1 MLTTLSGNPIPQT
14 SELPRIVLKLILSR
28 QTGSMRTLDPPPA
41 DDHSLRAGQTI
52 EPGAGQ
58 PSRDLRVQNARR
70 EIAERRRVT
79 RRLREA
85 LATQGFV
92 LHYQPQVH
100 LASGALRGGEALI
113 RLQHRRRGLILPN
126 HFMPVAERSDVIH
139 DIGGWAINEACRQAA
154 RWPPQLCIA
163 ISLCVRQLQSG
174 KLIKYLIEALS
185 QSGLAAERLELELT
199 EAMLIGDD
207 EDTLFSLRALQ
218 GLGVRLA
225 IDQFGAGYAS
235 LSALK
240 RLPLSTLKL
249 DKSLIQDVSGGL
261 ADAAIV
267 GAVIEAG
274 HALRCSIL
282 ANGVES
288 EAQLQALRK
297 LGCDSGQGPLFGQ
310 PLAAEDFRQMV
321 SQG

>member
-1 MLTTLSGNPIPQT
+1 MPNS
-14 SELPRIVLKLILSR
+14 
-28 QTGSMRTLDPPPA
+28 DPPSA
-41 DDHSLRAGQTI
+41 DAQVLL
-52 EPGAGQ
+52 AGQ
-58 PSRDLRVQNARR
+58 PFDPGLSHHRDLRVQNARR

-92 LHYQPQVH
+92 LHYQPQIV
-100 LASGALRGGEALI
+100 LASGALRGAEAMI

-139 DIGGWAINEACRQAA
+139 DIGGWVINEACQQAA
-154 RWPPQLCIA
+154 RWQPELSIA
-163 ISLCVRQLQSG
+163 ISLCARQLQSG

-185 QSGLAAERLELELT
+185 RSGLPPERLELELT
-199 EAMLIGDD
+199 EAMLIDDD
-207 EDTLFSLRALQ
+207 ENSLFSLKALQ

-249 DKSLIQDVSGGL
+249 DKSLVQDVSGGL

-274 HALRCSIL
+274 HALGCSVL

-288 EAQLQALRK
+288 EAQLQALQR

-310 PLAAEDFRQMV
+310 PLAAEEFQQAVLR
-321 SQG
+321 G